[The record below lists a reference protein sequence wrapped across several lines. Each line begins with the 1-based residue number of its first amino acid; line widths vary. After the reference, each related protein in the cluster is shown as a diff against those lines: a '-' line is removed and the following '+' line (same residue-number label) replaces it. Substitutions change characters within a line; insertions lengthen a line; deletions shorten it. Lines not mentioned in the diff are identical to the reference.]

1 MFEERHKDKNS
12 IIGEIR
18 KKNRLLNTVVAV
30 VITILFAVILRYL
43 FPPFAS
49 FFDFLPDFS
58 ITIIVGITFFL
69 SLLGLYLSR
78 MIGRQTVRIIED
90 YSSRLDRILNIT
102 SDLREERY
110 GDILLEKIMEYSL
123 SITNSEAGSSLLL
136 DSENK
141 LTFKIVS
148 GEKASKLVGTSVEQG
163 KGIAGWVAEKGEPLR
178 IRDASKDER
187 FSPDIDFADGV
198 ETKSVLCV
206 PLRTQ
211 TGIVGVL
218 ELLNKKK
225 GHYYRERDQ
234 DIIAYLADQAAIS
247 IIKTKFYE
255 DQKNYEIHLTE
266 MLLESIDFH
275 IPEKSG
281 HAKRVA
287 RYGNILAKSLGM
299 SEEEQKRL
307 YFACLL
313 HDVGFLKIKTDDA
326 FKKEQFIHH
335 PALGYEMINPITIY
349 AEIAQFI
356 LHHHERYDG
365 FGYPS
370 KQKGEDIPLEARII
384 SIAEAFDAMVSTMS
398 YKVPMNFTDAKE
410 ELRRNEGTQF
420 DPELTALFLNNIEP
434 EHIQ

>member
-1 MFEERHKDKNS
+1 MSEERYKDKNS
-12 IIGEIR
+12 IIGEIK

-30 VITILFAVILRYL
+30 VITTLFAVILRYL
-43 FPPFAS
+43 FHPVAS
-49 FFDFLPDFS
+49 LFDFLPDFS
-58 ITIIVGITFFL
+58 ITLIIGITFFL
-69 SLLGLYLSR
+69 SLVGLYLAI
-78 MIGRQTVRIIED
+78 MIGRQTVRIIDD

-102 SDLREERY
+102 SDLREEKY
-110 GDILLEKIMEYSL
+110 GDILLEKIMEYAL
-123 SITNSEAGSSLLL
+123 SITNSEAGSILLL

-163 KGIAGWVAEKGEPLR
+163 KGIAGWVAEKGEPVR
-178 IRDASKDER
+178 IKDASKDER
-187 FSPDIDFADGV
+187 FNPDIDVAAGGD
-198 ETKSVLCV
+198 TKSVLCV
-206 PLRTQ
+206 PLRAQ
-211 TGIVGVL
+211 SGIVGVL

-225 GHYYRERDQ
+225 GHHYRERDQ
-234 DIIAYLADQAAIS
+234 HIIAYLADQAAIS
-247 IIKTKFYE
+247 IIKSRFYE

-266 MLLESIDFH
+266 MLLEAIDFH

-299 SEEEQKRL
+299 GEAEQKKL

-326 FKKEQFIHH
+326 FRKEQFIKH
-335 PALGYEMINPITIY
+335 PALGYEMINPINIY
-349 AEIAQFI
+349 SDIALFI

-370 KQKGEDIPLEARII
+370 KLKGEQIPLEARII
-384 SIAEAFDAMVSTMS
+384 AIAEAFDAMVSALS
-398 YKVPMNFTDAKE
+398 YKVPISFNDAKE
-410 ELRRNEGTQF
+410 ELRRHEGTQF

>member
-1 MFEERHKDKNS
+1 MSEERYKDKNS
-12 IIGEIR
+12 IIWEIK

-30 VITILFAVILRYL
+30 VIATLFAVIIRYL
-43 FPPFAS
+43 FHPIAS
-49 FFDFLPDFS
+49 FFDFLPDVS
-58 ITIIVGITFFL
+58 ITLIVIITLFL
-69 SLLGLYLSR
+69 SLVGLYLSM
-78 MIGRQTVRIIED
+78 MIGRQTVRIIDD

-110 GDILLEKIMEYSL
+110 GDILLEKIMEYAL
-123 SITNSEAGSSLLL
+123 SITHSEAGSILLL
-136 DSENK
+136 DDEKK
-141 LTFKIVS
+141 LTFKTVA
-148 GEKASKLVGTSVEQG
+148 GEKNSKLIGTSVEKG
-163 KGIAGWVAEKGEPLR
+163 KGIAGWVAEHGEPVR
-178 IRDASKDER
+178 VKDASKDER
-187 FSPDIDFADGV
+187 FSHDVDVVAGV
-198 ETKSVLCV
+198 KTKSVLCV

-211 TGIVGVL
+211 SGIIGVL
-218 ELLNKKK
+218 ALLNKKK
-225 GHYYRERDQ
+225 GHPYRERDQ

-255 DQKNYEIHLTE
+255 DQKNFEIHLTE

-299 SEEEQKRL
+299 NEAEQKKL

-326 FKKEQFIHH
+326 FRREEFIKH
-335 PALGYEMINPITIY
+335 PALGYEMISPINVYSDISL
-349 AEIAQFI
+349 FI

-365 FGYPS
+365 FGYPA
-370 KQKGEDIPLEARII
+370 KLKGEQIPLEARII
-384 SIAEAFDAMVSTMS
+384 AIAEAFDAMVSPLS
-398 YKVPMNFTDAKE
+398 YKVPMSFNDARE
-410 ELRRNEGTQF
+410 ELKRNEGTQF